1 MTDDFRD
8 FVKFDGFAGQ
18 VWYHQMIRDKRILR
32 RAREFTPERLFE
44 KGEQGVW
51 YDPSDMSTMFQ
62 DIAGTVPVAAVEQP
76 VGRILD
82 KSGRGNHATQATTT
96 KRPIYSR
103 RVNLL
108 TKTEAFGD
116 AVWSKNASTISANTA
131 ETLDP
136 LGGNSACKLSESA
149 TKSGHY
155 IDVAS
160 PGVTGLVVGQSYTR
174 SLYVKSAGRR
184 WVVFNIWD
192 GASRMTWFDVENGV
206 VGTNAAGSVATIQSA
221 GNGWYRCS
229 VTRMVPRGSIA
240 IGTETQLGDGLSASF
255 VGDVTKG
262 IYIWGASLAPADQAS
277 LPYQRVNTATD
288 YDADPSKFPADLR
301 ADGVDDSLT
310 SSTGGGGTTGFFFSA
325 AIRPQ
330 GSAGTART
338 LFSDAGTNTGYIVR
352 LNASNQLEFAAG
364 NGTAYTTIATVGTM
378 AVNATD
384 VVQAWDDGTTLNVK
398 IGSGP
403 TASIARPVV
412 SAGTAGYTLYQNNG
426 VATGYF
432 NGRSYGEIYRKDSGL
447 TQSQREAV
455 AVYQRKQARI
465 A

>member
-1 MTDDFRD
+1 
-8 FVKFDGFAGQ
+8 
-18 VWYHQMIRDKRILR
+18 
-32 RAREFTPERLFE
+32 
-44 KGEQGVW
+44 
-51 YDPSDMSTMFQ
+51 MF
-62 DIAGTVPVAAVEQP
+62 GAV
-76 VGRILD
+76 
-82 KSGRGNHATQATTT
+82 
-96 KRPIYSR
+96 
-103 RVNLL
+103 
-108 TKTEAFGD
+108 D
-116 AVWSKNASTISANTA
+116 ANGANDA
-131 ETLDP
+131 D
-136 LGGNSACKLSESA
+136 C
-149 TKSGHY
+149 
-155 IDVAS
+155 V
-160 PGVTGLVVGQSYTR
+160 
-174 SLYVKSAGRR
+174 
-184 WVVFNIWD
+184 
-192 GASRMTWFDVENGV
+192 
-206 VGTNAAGSVATIQSA
+206 
-221 GNGWYRCS
+221 
-229 VTRMVPRGSIA
+229 GSI
-240 IGTETQLGDGLSASF
+240 EL
-255 VGDVTKG
+255 
-262 IYIWGASLAPADQAS
+262 WHPSLVPADQAS

-288 YDADPSKFPADLR
+288 YDADPAKFPAYLR

-325 AIRPQ
+325 AISPQ

-378 AVNATD
+378 AVSATD

>member
-1 MTDDFRD
+1 MF
-8 FVKFDGFAGQ
+8 GM
-18 VWYHQMIRDKRILR
+18 QMGCMGRVGGRLSDAQKIL
-32 RAREFTPERLFE
+32 ALF
-44 KGEQGVW
+44 KNGEQGAW
-51 YDPSDMSTMFQ
+51 YDPSDMSTLFQ
-62 DIAGTVPVAAVEQP
+62 DGAGTVPVTAAEQP

-82 KSGRGNHATQATTT
+82 KSGRGNHASQATST
-96 KRPIYSR
+96 KRPVLSA

-116 AVWSKNASTISANTA
+116 AVWDKAGITVGAAPTDGGSITAPDGTSTARLYTFSAGTFVRRELA
-131 ETLDP
+131 FPSGLQ
-136 LGGNSACKLSESA
+136 GSAKVYVRA
-149 TKSGHY
+149 
-155 IDVAS
+155 
-160 PGVTGLVVGQSYTR
+160 GLVSPATAVRITTNNTLNWSTGFSTKAALTR
-174 SLYVKSAGRR
+174 EWQLVTHSGVLQTGSGR
-184 WVVFNIWD
+184 VFLMF
-192 GASRMTWFDVENGV
+192 GAVDANGANDADCV
-206 VGTNAAGSVATIQSA
+206 
-221 GNGWYRCS
+221 
-229 VTRMVPRGSIA
+229 GSI
-240 IGTETQLGDGLSASF
+240 EL
-255 VGDVTKG
+255 
-262 IYIWGASLAPADQAS
+262 WHPSLVPADQAS

-288 YDADPSKFPADLR
+288 YDADPAKFPAYLR

-325 AIRPQ
+325 AISPQ

-352 LNASNQLEFAAG
+352 LNASNRLEFAAG

-378 AVNATD
+378 AVRATD